1 MLFRSAAAGGVI
13 GSLISERIIKRF
25 GEESCL
31 VFVQIGMAVGT
42 VLVGLASSWPIV
54 WLLTMVETI
63 MAIVWNTIT
72 VTFRQSVI
80 PTNLIGRVNSVYR
93 FFGWGFMPLGALT
106 GGAIVSIAEQLTTR
120 DFALRLPYFVAGA
133 IGLLIYLLSRSQING
148 DAFNKARD
156 AAKLD

>member
-1 MLFRSAAAGGVI
+1 MIPSN
-13 GSLISERIIKRF
+13 
-25 GEESCL
+25 
-31 VFVQIGMAVGT
+31 
-42 VLVGLASSWPIV
+42 
-54 WLLTMVETI
+54 LL
-63 MAIVWNTIT
+63 
-72 VTFRQSVI
+72 
-80 PTNLIGRVNSVYR
+80 GRVNSVYR

-133 IGLLIYLLSRSQING
+133 IGLLIYFLSRSQING